1 LQASDNRRGI
11 IAMVTSMTLFSVSDT
26 LVKLAAA
33 ALPAGQ
39 IMAVRG
45 AFAILFLLVLVAARG
60 EASRFGALRSPLV
73 LVRGLLEAVIAFLFI
88 TSLAQLPLANINAIL
103 QATPLILTLLTV
115 LLGIETVGWRRWSA
129 IIVGFVGVLFIV
141 KPTLSGMNVYAL
153 FAFASAA
160 LVAVRDLVTRRIR
173 GDVPTSVITLATTL
187 AVTAAGILLSAGD
200 VWSVPSGPQL
210 MLLAG
215 AALFVTLGS
224 LAVVTAFRVGEM
236 AVVSPFRYSVIL
248 SSLVLGY
255 LVFGEWPDA
264 YAFLGIALI
273 VGSGLYTLHR
283 EQVRHLSRRPA
294 AAAAMGEVP

>member
-1 LQASDNRRGI
+1 
-11 IAMVTSMTLFSVSDT
+11 MVTSMTLFSVSDT

-60 EASRFGALRSPLV
+60 EGSSVGALRSPLV
-73 LVRGLLEAVIAFLFI
+73 LGRGLLEALIAFLFI

-141 KPTLSGMNVYAL
+141 KPSLSGMNVYAL
-153 FAFASAA
+153 FALASAA
-160 LVAVRDLVTRRIR
+160 LVAVRDLVTRRIK
-173 GDVPTSVITLATTL
+173 GEVPTSVITLATTL
-187 AVTAAGILLSAGD
+187 AVTAAGILLSFRDA
-200 VWSVPSGPQL
+200 WAVPSGPQL
-210 MLLAG
+210 LLLAG

-224 LAVVTAFRVGEM
+224 LAVVKAFRVGEM

-264 YAFLGIALI
+264 YSFLGIALI

-283 EQVRHLSRRPA
+283 EQVRQLSRRPA
-294 AAAAMGEVP
+294 TATLGEAP

>member
-1 LQASDNRRGI
+1 MQASDNRRGI

-60 EASRFGALRSPLV
+60 EGSSVGALRSPLV
-73 LVRGLLEAVIAFLFI
+73 LGRGLLEALIAFLFI

-141 KPTLSGMNVYAL
+141 KPSLSGMNIYSLLAL
-153 FAFASAA
+153 ASAA
-160 LVAVRDLVTRRIR
+160 LVAVRDLVTRRIK
-173 GDVPTSVITLATTL
+173 GEVPTSVITLATTL
-187 AVTAAGILLSAGD
+187 AVTAAGILLSFRDA
-200 VWSVPSGPQL
+200 WAVPSGSQL
-210 MLLAG
+210 ILLAG

-224 LAVVTAFRVGEM
+224 LAVVKAFRVGEM

-264 YAFLGIALI
+264 YSFLGIALI

-283 EQVRHLSRRPA
+283 EQVRQLSRRPA
-294 AAAAMGEVP
+294 TATLGEAP